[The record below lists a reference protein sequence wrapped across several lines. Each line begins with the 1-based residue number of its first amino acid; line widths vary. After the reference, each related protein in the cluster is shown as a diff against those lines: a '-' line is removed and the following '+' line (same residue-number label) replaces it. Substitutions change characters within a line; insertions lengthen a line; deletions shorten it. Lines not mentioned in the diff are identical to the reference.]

1 MGIFL
6 AAFLPYSEPS
16 FRLYLFGRMKKRN
29 NNSNG
34 KNCVPIFFPYSNKIK
49 KAKKSNFGQTNGYQL
64 SLYVHNKFLKCL
76 YIYIYIYIYIL
87 YHVCNY
93 TKTAGLTLS
102 LFGAKKIIQK
112 SFFLLKLLS
121 LCNSCAHYLR
131 RINAH
136 YMRARAHT
144 HTHTNIAV
152 LSGFCMRNRALMSL
166 KTNVRCLFYFQ
177 NFDNVCIYK

>member
-1 MGIFL
+1 
-6 AAFLPYSEPS
+6 
-16 FRLYLFGRMKKRN
+16 MKKRN

-49 KAKKSNFGQTNGYQL
+49 KKQKNPTLARQMVTS
-64 SLYVHNKFLKCL
+64 CL
-76 YIYIYIYIYIL
+76 YMSTINFWNVYISIYIYIYIL

-102 LFGAKKIIQK
+102 LFGAKKK